1 MHLKLAVTTM
11 WLIALVHSSKIPA
24 ASPKIDSRLHVT
36 PEEKEVIVNEL
47 EHAQML
53 KELEVLIK
61 NLDDDQLDNLEKIL
75 VEDEEDTED
84 TEFGRVK
91 QELLDMGMEE
101 QDIEDL
107 KTLAALMVEF
117 LEKIP
122 NIESKLELKAEADL
136 LDNVQVISLIQII
149 QSHESFQLYLLGLP
163 NKLGPLG
170 FIALHHVL
178 DGADEEEEEGEIV
191 DVVIEPSSI
200 AKIKEMEA
208 KVSESAHF
216 FPASDTRSE
225 APLFRRRRSLGGMM
239 NKV

>member
-1 MHLKLAVTTM
+1 M

-208 KVSESAHF
+208 KVSESSHF
-216 FPASDTRSE
+216 FPSSDTHSE